1 MQTEGLQGLDA
12 ATRRSPRRNAAA
24 IALILAL
31 VAVGARAANGTFS
44 DSHSVAMGSTAAGN
58 VTLTEGTNSMTVAMD
73 LYPDTTATVKR
84 VITLTSGSLVP
95 KTITVNPTFTSSNLD
110 ASGMITYDVD
120 RCSVAWT
127 GGSPLYDYTCG
138 GVKTDVLTGA
148 TLSNNG
154 SQSLTTGSDLTASAV
169 NRYMFEFKLSTSSP
183 ANAYGAGISTTVTFT
198 FTATQ
203 RDGVPK

>member
-1 MQTEGLQGLDA
+1 MQTEGRSELDVP
-12 ATRRSPRRNAAA
+12 TGRTPPRRRAAVVG
-24 IALILAL
+24 LVLVL
-31 VAVGARAANGTFS
+31 VAIGARAANGTFS
-44 DSHSVAMGSTAAGN
+44 DSRSVAMGSTAAGN
-58 VTLTEGTNSMTVAMD
+58 VTLTEGTNTMTVAMD

-84 VITLTSGSLVP
+84 VITLTSGSLVL

-110 ASGMITYDVD
+110 ASGMMTYDVD
-120 RCSVAWT
+120 RCSVDWS

-154 SQSLTTGSDLTASAV
+154 SQSLTAGSDLAASAV

-183 ANAYGAGISTTVTFT
+183 ANAYGTSTTVTFT